1 MNNNKNL
8 EGMAQ
13 EYKELIRLKEEIEDT
28 MEALKDAIKEAMQGA
43 EVVTA
48 GAYKIAHKMVTS
60 TRFDSVR
67 FKKDHADLAEAYTK
81 TTTAARF
88 TIT

>member
-1 MNNNKNL
+1 MNLKQL
-8 EGMAQ
+8 ESMAQ
-13 EYKELIRLKEEIEDT
+13 EYKELQRMREELDAT
-28 MEALKDAIKEAMQGA
+28 MDALKDAIKAAMDGA

-60 TRFDSVR
+60 SRFDSVR

-88 TIT
+88 TVN

>member
-1 MNNNKNL
+1 MNEKHL
-8 EGMAQ
+8 ASMAQ
-13 EYKELIRLKEEIEDT
+13 EYKELQRMKEELEAT

-48 GAYKIAHKMVTS
+48 GAYKIAYKAVTS
-60 TRFDSVR
+60 SRFDTTR

-88 TIT
+88 TIN

>member
-1 MNNNKNL
+1 MNEKHL
-8 EGMAQ
+8 ASMAQ
-13 EYKELIRLKEEIEDT
+13 EYKELQRMKEELEAT
-28 MEALKDAIKEAMQGA
+28 MEALKDAIKEAMNGA

-67 FKKDHADLAEAYTK
+67 FKKDHAELAEAYTK
-81 TTTAARF
+81 TTQAARF
-88 TIT
+88 MIN

>member
-13 EYKELIRLKEEIEDT
+13 EYKELVRLKEEIEET
-28 MEALKDAIKEAMQGA
+28 MEALKDAIKEAMNGA
-43 EVVTA
+43 DVVTA
-48 GAYKIAHKMVTS
+48 GAYKIAYKAVTS
-60 TRFDSVR
+60 SRFDTTR
-67 FKKDHADLAEAYTK
+67 FKKDHAELAEAYTK
-81 TTTAARF
+81 TSEARRF

>member
-1 MNNNKNL
+1 MDLKNL
-8 EGMAQ
+8 ESMAQ
-13 EYKELIRLKEEIEDT
+13 EYKELQRMREELDAT
-28 MEALKDAIKEAMQGA
+28 MDALKDAIKAAMGGA

-48 GAYKIAHKMVTS
+48 GAYKIAHKLVTS
-60 TRFDSVR
+60 ARFDSVR

-88 TIT
+88 TVN

>member
-1 MNNNKNL
+1 MNLKQL
-8 EGMAQ
+8 ESMAQ
-13 EYKELIRLKEEIEDT
+13 EYKELQRMREELDAT
-28 MEALKDAIKEAMQGA
+28 MEALRDAIKAAMDGA

-48 GAYKIAHKMVTS
+48 GAYKITHKLVTS
-60 TRFDSVR
+60 TRFDSTR

-88 TIT
+88 TVN